1 MSKPNVLFS
10 NIKQVVLK
18 TLFNCA
24 EPQRAYEFFLQ
35 SVARGATPTIKDA
48 ELLLQGLLKHS
59 VEERAI
65 QFFNSLSDYDLKP
78 LTSTYNLLIEYYL
91 REQRSEE
98 ARTTFKRMEE
108 KGQTPDQITYLHF
121 ISHFISKADYKAADK
136 ITAFMKAKKVPVNI
150 RFYNGLLQLMIRR
163 QTFDEAEKVIAE
175 MRQAGVTPNYYTYD
189 LLLSM
194 LMARN
199 QMEKIQEIISE
210 MNAIGLSPSTK
221 TYNKMLQSINFPLT
235 PAQTREFLLSMS
247 KQGLTFNS
255 YTYASLIANLLR
267 QKRYREA
274 MEMIFELERK
284 DVCLAIES
292 YGNLLHL
299 CADERL
305 DPAVRA
311 LWAQL
316 QRHKIVPNSYI
327 LSTMIKYYLLKRNYS
342 GIDSILL
349 RMKREWHQK
358 PNPFVFTALMN
369 YFVEILDLRRLR
381 ELLGEIKEAGMEINS
396 VMYNVLMKVFYAY
409 SRYQQGGYLW
419 RMHFALPSINPDMP
433 LPQDVDLTPLPSSHG
448 HLRPAD
454 LDLMRTQFERIFG
467 LPFRVNVH
475 IYNEILLSLLMR
487 ERFDEMKA
495 CVMEMRSK
503 DIALNQTTFTFL
515 IKARIFAG
523 DTEGAR
529 QMLGEIHLA
538 GLKPTI
544 LQCALVFHCYCRKLL
559 VEEAERFLQEMESIH
574 HLKPNHVFF
583 ASLIYAYSR
592 RREYDRVFRVFERME
607 QDGFTPDTETCNYIL
622 ISLLEVGEFT
632 EAQKFFEKMLLQGIK
647 RNHHTYNYLV
657 RGFLMRGEDANF
669 ISLLGDCIMPGNT
682 VDTAPFNN
690 LLRHYYAAD
699 QEERV
704 LSTLLLMNDYCVQ
717 YDRDTAPFIAM
728 CMQRFLGD
736 VGKLPVLAKI
746 MRKTLVDFSEDS
758 LGTCELLYRQL
769 EETLVEANLETEV
782 AELRSVRDRLPELRQ
797 FWTNINMNTIETFS
811 AQFNGADE
819 TASLDEEGIASA
831 GEDPLS
837 PPIIVSDALEPSVS
851 LDSSTPSTSHSA
863 SVEPDETIEAV
874 RSLSGATE
882 TSQEFLIDRLINHKD
897 GGSGARSTS

>member
-1 MSKPNVLFS
+1 MAK
-10 NIKQVVLK
+10 
-18 TLFNCA
+18 
-24 EPQRAYEFFLQ
+24 
-35 SVARGATPTIKDA
+35 GAIPTIKDA

-59 VEERAI
+59 MEDRAI
-65 QFFNSLSDYDLKP
+65 QFFASLGEYGLKP

-108 KGQTPDQITYLHF
+108 NGQVPDQITYLHF
-121 ISHFISKADYKAADK
+121 ISHFINKADYKAADK
-136 ITAFMKAKKVPVNI
+136 IRAFMKSKKIPVNI

-163 QTFDEAEKVIAE
+163 QTFDEAEKVITE
-175 MRQAGVTPNYYTYD
+175 MRQVGVVLNYYTYD

-199 QMEKIQEIISE
+199 QMEKIQEIIVE
-210 MNAIGLSPSTK
+210 MNAAGYSPSTK
-221 TYNKMLQSINFPLT
+221 TYNKMLQSIDFPLT
-235 PAQTREFLLSMS
+235 PVQTREFLLSMS
-247 KQGLTFNS
+247 KQGLNFNS
-255 YTYASLIANLLR
+255 YTYASLIANLLK

-274 MEMIFELERK
+274 MEMIFELDKK

-305 DPAVRA
+305 DPAIRA
-311 LWAQL
+311 LWSQL
-316 QRHKIVPNSYI
+316 QRHKVVPNSYI

-342 GIDSILL
+342 GIDAILL
-349 RMKREWHQK
+349 RMKREWHQR

-381 ELLGEIKEAGMEINS
+381 ELLDEIKEAGMEINS

-419 RMHFALPSINPDMP
+419 RMHFDLSLTDPDTP
-433 LPQDVDLTPLPSSHG
+433 LPEHADLTPLPVSHS

-544 LQCALVFHCYCRKLL
+544 LQCALVFHCYCRKLM
-559 VEEAERFLQEMESIH
+559 VEEAEKFLQEMESIH

-690 LLRHYYAAD
+690 LIRHYYAAD
-699 QEERV
+699 QEDRV
-704 LSTLLLMNDYCVQ
+704 FSTLLLMNDYCVQ

-736 VGKLPVLAKI
+736 VEKLPALAKI

-758 LGTCELLYRQL
+758 LGTCEILYRQL
-769 EETLVEANLETEV
+769 KEALMESSIGTEID
-782 AELRSVRDRLPELRQ
+782 ELRSVRGRLPELRQ

-811 AQFNGADE
+811 AQFHGGDE
-819 TASLDEEGIASA
+819 VAGLEEESMIGTE
-831 GEDPLS
+831 EDPLS
-837 PPIIVSDALEPSVS
+837 PETMASEAVAQSVFMG
-851 LDSSTPSTSHSA
+851 STSTILSPQSTSA
-863 SVEPDETIEAV
+863 EPDDTIEAV
-874 RSLSGATE
+874 RNLSGAAE
-882 TSQEFLIDRLINHKD
+882 TSQEFLMGRLINHK
-897 GGSGARSTS
+897 GNSGANDPS